1 MPGKMGTPLL
11 SRADSILLNT
21 RNLDKVGISVRS
33 SKLLQLLLDENP
45 RLRDILKESEN
56 PAEVIENIHRWMMEL
71 IEKRPA
77 ISIYRRGKADMETF
91 AKLKWRDYAIIRI
104 LDYIDHS
111 GWEFP
116 DSNLHGDTAV
126 SNPFRILW
134 LAAKKNTGGGNEDF
148 FEDMLMMFRQ
158 LNGTLESP
166 SPNRDLLS
174 EWMGRHPSGLD
185 VDILEM
191 RKLNRERILGI
202 IINRMERGEISDQQ
216 FKFVPGMTREQ
227 KFKRALEWWN
237 DYHFHLRFAIR
248 DPELLNEMLD
258 FTLSPMT
265 MRTLSDA
272 MQVGVPIFVNPY
284 YLTLVNVHEPGFAVG
299 ADLAIRDY
307 ILCSKHLVK
316 EFGRISAWEKEDQVE
331 PGKPNAAG
339 WLLPT
344 SDCVHRRYPEVAI
357 LIPETMGRACGGLCV
372 SCQRMYD
379 FQRGHLNF
387 KLDRLKPEKP
397 WSEKLPQLMQYFEND
412 SQIRDILITGGDALM
427 SSNRSLEKIL
437 DAVVDMARNKRRAN
451 RNRPE
456 GEKFAEIVRV
466 RLGTRL
472 PAYLPQRITPGL
484 IRVLSE
490 FREKAVDVGIS
501 QFVIQTHFETAMEL
515 TPETCRSIRMLIG
528 AGWTITNQMVFTAA
542 ASRRGHA
549 AKLRQILNDIGILSY
564 YTFTVKG
571 YMENFHNFATIARA
585 VQENT
590 EEKKFGLIPEAFH
603 ENIRGFPEQ
612 ATRMIENIRE
622 LREKA
627 DLPFLAT
634 DRSVLNLP
642 GVGKSMTFR
651 VIGITRW
658 GRRILEFDHDPTR
671 VHSPIIEKM
680 GKVVIIE
687 SKSIRQYMRQLE
699 EMGENLDEYETVWG
713 YSMGETEPREPVYEY
728 PEYDFRITDHYTNLQ
743 LEE

>member
-1 MPGKMGTPLL
+1 MPGKMTTPLL
-11 SRADSILLNT
+11 DRADSILLNIMK
-21 RNLDKVGISVRS
+21 LDKVGISVPSR
-33 SKLLQLLLDENP
+33 KLLQSLLNENP
-45 RLRDILKESEN
+45 RLRNILEESEN
-56 PAEVIENIHRWMMEL
+56 PAEVIENIYRWMMEL

-77 ISIYRRGKADMETF
+77 VAIYRRGKAGIETF
-91 AKLKWRDYAIIRI
+91 EKLDWRDYAIIRI

-116 DSNLHGDTAV
+116 DPNLHGDTAV

-158 LNGTLESP
+158 LKGTLGSP

-174 EWMGRHPSGLD
+174 EWMDRHPSGLD

-216 FKFVPGMTREQ
+216 FKFVPGITREQ
-227 KFKRALEWWN
+227 KFKQALEWWN

-258 FTLSPMT
+258 FTLPPKT
-265 MRTLSDA
+265 MSTLSDA
-272 MQVGVPIFVNPY
+272 MQVGIPIFVNPY
-284 YLTLVNVHEPGFAVG
+284 YLTLINVHEPGFAVG

-344 SDCVHRRYPEVAI
+344 YDCVHRRYPEVAI

-372 SCQRMYD
+372 ACQRMYD

-387 KLDRLKPEKP
+387 NLNRLKPEKP

-466 RLGTRL
+466 RLGTRI

-490 FREKAVDVGIS
+490 FREKALTVGIS

-515 TPETCRSIRMLIG
+515 TPETCRAIRMLIG
-528 AGWTITNQMVFTAA
+528 AGWTITNQMVYTAA

-549 AKLRQILNDIGILSY
+549 AKLRQVLNNIGILSY

-571 YMENFHNFATIARA
+571 YMENFHNFATTARA
-585 VQENT
+585 VQEKT
-590 EEKKFGLIPEAFH
+590 EEKIFGLIPDVFH
-603 ENIRGFPEQ
+603 EDIREFPER
-612 ATRMIENIRE
+612 AKGMVENIRE
-622 LREKA
+622 LRAKA

-634 DRSVLNLP
+634 DRNVLNLP

-658 GRRILEFDHDPTR
+658 GRRILEFDHDSTR

-687 SKSIRQYMRQLE
+687 SKSIRQYMQQLK
-699 EMGENLDEYETVWG
+699 EMGEDLDEYETVWG
-713 YSMGETEPREPVYEY
+713 YSIGETEPREPVYEY
-728 PEYDFRITDHYTNLQ
+728 PEYDFRITDLYTNLQ
-743 LEE
+743 LEG